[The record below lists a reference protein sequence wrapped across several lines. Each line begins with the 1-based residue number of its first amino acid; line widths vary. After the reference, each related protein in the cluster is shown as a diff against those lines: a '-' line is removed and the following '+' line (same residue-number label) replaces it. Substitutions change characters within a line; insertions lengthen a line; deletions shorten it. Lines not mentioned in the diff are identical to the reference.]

1 MKKAIALLLFV
12 FLLFSFACA
21 ESVTQWNYDLTI
33 MEYTL
38 SGLYTGEIRD
48 GKPEGYG
55 IFETSTPNGTAC
67 HYIGEWKDGLMQGS
81 GAMYWN
87 DGSLEIGEYD
97 QGLFVTGKY
106 NYNGLKL
113 ITANADGEG
122 TLNPYWLNKIT
133 RASMAEDDEPT
144 VMYIGNRN
152 SHVFHRLDCDSVRTM
167 KEKNKIEF
175 YSREEAIEKKYKP
188 CSRCEP

>member
-133 RASMAEDDEPT
+133 RASMAEKSATMNFFPFAGT
-144 VMYIGNRN
+144 KA
-152 SHVFHRLDCDSVRTM
+152 VRISSDRTSGT
-167 KEKNKIEF
+167 ESYNNF
-175 YSREEAIEKKYKP
+175 TTP
-188 CSRCEP
+188 